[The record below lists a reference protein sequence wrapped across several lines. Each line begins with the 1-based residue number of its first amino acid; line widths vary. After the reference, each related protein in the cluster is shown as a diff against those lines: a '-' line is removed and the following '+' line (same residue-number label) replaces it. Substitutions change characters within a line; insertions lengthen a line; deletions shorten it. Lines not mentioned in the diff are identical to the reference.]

1 MTLEI
6 ERNLDDGT
14 GIILSPDDR
23 PIGWIGGGAGK
34 WIYEGGGVC
43 VIQSRRLRRRK
54 ELSEVEQSWLH
65 LLLLRHYVS
74 RTMYY
79 HLCRA
84 VYMYQQGYQVVDMCW
99 CSREKVKLLH
109 RIRS

>member
-23 PIGWIGGGAGK
+23 PIGWIGGGAVK

-54 ELSEVEQSWLH
+54 ELSEVEQWSAFDAAP
-65 LLLLRHYVS
+65 
-74 RTMYY
+74 TAAT
-79 HLCRA
+79 LCLSNN
-84 VYMYQQGYQVVDMCW
+84 VLPSV
-99 CSREKVKLLH
+99 
-109 RIRS
+109 